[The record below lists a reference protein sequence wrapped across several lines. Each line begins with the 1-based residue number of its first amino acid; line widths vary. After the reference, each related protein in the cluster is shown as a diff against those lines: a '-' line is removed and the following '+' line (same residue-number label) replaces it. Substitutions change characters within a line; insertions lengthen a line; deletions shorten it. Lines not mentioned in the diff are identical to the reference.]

1 MSLILVTTENKKIDI
16 TINRIFPFKF
26 ITAMLNID
34 DDIKNGTDEISFELE
49 EDLEIPLDIKYET
62 LKKILEFS
70 DYELNNKDILLHDK
84 LLFYNQFFTCSD
96 TLLCDIMN
104 SADYLQ
110 YDYLLDQACEKLSD
124 DILKCDTVDDVK
136 KKFKITREFTE
147 DEENEILD
155 YAKM

>member
-70 DYELNNKDILLHDK
+70 DYELNNKE
-84 LLFYNQFFTCSD
+84 S
-96 TLLCDIMN
+96 
-104 SADYLQ
+104 
-110 YDYLLDQACEKLSD
+110 ELS
-124 DILKCDTVDDVK
+124 IST
-136 KKFKITREFTE
+136 
-147 DEENEILD
+147 
-155 YAKM
+155 